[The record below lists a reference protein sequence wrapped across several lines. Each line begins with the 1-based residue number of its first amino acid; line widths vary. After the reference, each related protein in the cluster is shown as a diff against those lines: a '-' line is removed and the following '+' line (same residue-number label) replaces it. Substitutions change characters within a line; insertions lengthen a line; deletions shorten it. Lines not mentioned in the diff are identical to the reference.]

1 MKRWAIA
8 AAGIAIVVALGL
20 GARAATGALATPA
33 AEVPTARVTR
43 GTVSAGLVA
52 TGEIKAVKTDAL
64 MVPPTGE
71 QLRILTLV
79 PSGTQVKKGDVVAT
93 FDPTDQ
99 KRAVEDQ
106 QSILREA
113 QLEIARTEASSAA
126 RKAQDDLD
134 LLTARFDIRKA
145 ELDVQ
150 AGEVKPELVRRKAQL
165 TLEEAR
171 RRLEQLEGD
180 RASRSESDQAALAVA
195 REKETKA
202 RFAIARAEQT
212 LGQMVLRASIDGVVS
227 VKDNTNTN
235 FYTTGM
241 TFNEYRTGDQVRGGS
256 VVAEVLDLSQLEVSA
271 AIDESERAR
280 VAAGQPATLVLDALG
295 GRTLKATVS
304 SVGNI
309 RAPGFFGGGGAP
321 SRTFDATLALVD
333 ATPDLRPGFTGRL
346 TIAGTSQPNVLH
358 VPRSAVFT
366 RDGATVVFARAGG
379 AFTATPVKV
388 LSRTETSAIVDG
400 VAEGT
405 EIALADPT
413 RRAGAASTPAPAG
426 PAMPAA
432 APGGRR

>member
-1 MKRWAIA
+1 MKRWVIV
-8 AAGIAIVVALGL
+8 AAGVVIVAALGL
-20 GARAATGALATPA
+20 GARAATGVLAPA
-33 AEVPTARVTR
+33 ASAVPTARVVR
-43 GTVSAGLVA
+43 GAVSAGLVA
-52 TGEIKAVKTDAL
+52 TGEIRPVKTDAL
-64 MVPPTGE
+64 MVPPVGA
-71 QLRILTLV
+71 QLRILTLLG
-79 PSGTQVKKGDVVAT
+79 SGTHVKKGDVVAT
-93 FDPTDQ
+93 FDPTEQ
-99 KRAVEDQ
+99 EFALEDQ
-106 QSILREA
+106 RSTLREA
-113 QLEIARTEASSAA
+113 ELEIARTESASAS

-134 LLTARFDIRKA
+134 LLTARFDLRKA
-145 ELDVQ
+145 ELDLQ
-150 AGEVKPELVRRKAQL
+150 AGEVRPELEKRKAAL

-171 RRLEQLEGD
+171 RRLQQLEGD

-202 RFAIARAEQT
+202 RFAIARAQQT

-235 FYTTGM
+235 FFTTGM
-241 TFNEYRTGDQVRGGS
+241 TFNEYRPGDQVRGGS
-256 VVAEVLDLSQLEVSA
+256 VVAEVLDLSQLEVNA
-271 AIDESERAR
+271 AIDEGERAR
-280 VAAGQPATLVLDALG
+280 LAPGQPATLVLDALG

-309 RAPGFFGGGGAP
+309 RAQGFFGSGGTP

-333 ATPDLRPGFTGRL
+333 PSPDLRPGFTGRL

-379 AFTATPVKV
+379 TFTATPVQV
-388 LSRTETSAIVDG
+388 LSRTETWAIVDG

-405 EIALADPT
+405 EIALADPA
-413 RRAGAASTPAPAG
+413 RRAGTASTPAPAG
-426 PAMPAA
+426 PAIPAA

>member
-1 MKRWAIA
+1 MKRWV
-8 AAGIAIVVALGL
+8 IVAVGVVIVAALGL
-20 GARAATGALATPA
+20 GARAATGVLAPA
-33 AEVPTARVTR
+33 ASAVPTARVVR
-43 GTVSAGLVA
+43 GAVSAGLVA
-52 TGEIKAVKTDAL
+52 TGEIRPVKTDAL
-64 MVPPTGE
+64 MVPPVGA
-71 QLRILTLV
+71 QLRILTLLG
-79 PSGTQVKKGDVVAT
+79 SGTRVKKGDVVAT
-93 FDPTDQ
+93 FDPTEQ
-99 KRAVEDQ
+99 EFALEDQ
-106 QSILREA
+106 RSTLREA
-113 QLEIARTEASSAA
+113 ELEIARTESTSAS

-134 LLTARFDIRKA
+134 LLTARFDLRKA
-145 ELDVQ
+145 ELDLQ
-150 AGEVKPELVRRKAQL
+150 AGEVRPELEKRKAAL

-171 RRLEQLEGD
+171 RRLQQLEGD

-202 RFAIARAEQT
+202 RFAIARAQQT

-235 FYTTGM
+235 FFTTGM
-241 TFNEYRTGDQVRGGS
+241 TFNEYRAGDQVRGGS
-256 VVAEVLDLSQLEVSA
+256 VVAEVLDLSQLEVNA
-271 AIDESERAR
+271 AIDEGERAR
-280 VAAGQPATLVLDALG
+280 LAPGQPATLVLDALG

-309 RAPGFFGGGGAP
+309 RAQGFFGGGGTP

-333 ATPDLRPGFTGRL
+333 PSPDLRPGFTGRL

-366 RDGATVVFARAGG
+366 RDGATVVFARAGST
-379 AFTATPVKV
+379 FTATPVKV
-388 LSRTETSAIVDG
+388 LSRTETWAIVDG

-426 PAMPAA
+426 PAIPAA